1 MKLSQ
6 LVTAEGGRKSQ
17 LRNQK
22 EFMRHQSDRLI
33 SAPTLCVAKEA
44 VVCCWRPLSVEKRS
58 NHFFLVGKA
67 DDLATHLNTE
77 FIVRQTKMK
86 ILISPHSVCVTLA
99 KLI

>member
-44 VVCCWRPLSVEKRS
+44 VVCCLRPW
-58 NHFFLVGKA
+58 
-67 DDLATHLNTE
+67 DLQ
-77 FIVRQTKMK
+77 FQD
-86 ILISPHSVCVTLA
+86 P
-99 KLI
+99 